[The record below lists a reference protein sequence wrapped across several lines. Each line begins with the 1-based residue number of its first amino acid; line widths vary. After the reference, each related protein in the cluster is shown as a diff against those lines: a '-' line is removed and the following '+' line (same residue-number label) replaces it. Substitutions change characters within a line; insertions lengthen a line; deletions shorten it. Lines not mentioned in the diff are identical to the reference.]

1 LEAENM
7 LRSFRARNFRCFQD
21 TEVKELAGV
30 NLFIGKNNV
39 GKTSLLEALFLH
51 AGPNNPDLPM
61 ALNFLR
67 GISQFELNAE
77 EIWGWLFTGRR
88 LDGAIELR
96 GVDKE
101 GKERILRIQLG
112 SSESTPISTPSNGKP
127 GPARSASVATTALG
141 PRNLLLHYEENGKA
155 LGTSRAL
162 ILADG
167 PQPTVKLEPAAGLAH
182 PLALFLTPAAQQ
194 LVENVE
200 RFSRLQDA
208 GQEQDLLKA
217 LQVLEPRLTR
227 LAVSVKGGVPVIQGE
242 IGMPRLVPFPF
253 LGAGM
258 GRLLSYLLAIASAPK
273 GAVFIDEAENG
284 FHYTA
289 LPRVWSAV
297 ADFAQHYETQ
307 VFATSH
313 SDECIA
319 AAHRAFAERLSYDF
333 SLHRLDRVEGKIA
346 AIPITREIL
355 ETAEARNLEV
365 R

>member
-1 LEAENM
+1 M

-51 AGPNNPDLPM
+51 AGPSNPDLPM
-61 ALNFLR
+61 HLNFLR
-67 GISQFELNAE
+67 GVSQFELNAE

-88 LDGAIELR
+88 LDEAIELR
-96 GVDKE
+96 GIDKE

-112 SSESTPISTPSNGKP
+112 TSESTPISAPSNGKP

-141 PRNLLLHYEENGKA
+141 PRNLLLRYEENGKH

-162 ILADG
+162 ILAEG
-167 PQPTVKLEPAAGLAH
+167 PQPTVKLEPAGYLAP
-182 PLALFLTPAAQQ
+182 PLSIYLSPAVQNLA
-194 LVENVE
+194 ENVE

-208 GQEQDLLKA
+208 GQEQDLLKT

-227 LAVSVKGGVPVIQGE
+227 LAVSFKGGVPMIQGE
-242 IGMPRLVPFPF
+242 IGMPRLLPLPF

-258 GRLLSYLLAIASAPK
+258 GRLLSYLLAIACTPK
-273 GAVFIDEAENG
+273 GAVFIDEVENG

-297 ADFAQHYETQ
+297 ADFAEHYDTQ

-319 AAHRAFAERLSYDF
+319 AAHRAFSERLRYDF
-333 SLHRLDRVEGKIA
+333 SLHRLDRVEGKIV
-346 AIPITREIL
+346 AIPIAREML
-355 ETAEARNLEV
+355 ETAQARDLEV